1 MSFDPLEEIIYN
13 VGEKFLL
20 DAIVMHS
27 VDIITRVNVLFFFF
41 FFSKIINNLI
51 FDQRHELI
59 CCYFK
64 ENKNFIYGNIVIIS
78 WYCSTLCVKM
88 QIFKFKK

>member
-41 FFSKIINNLI
+41 FLV
-51 FDQRHELI
+51 R
-59 CCYFK
+59 
-64 ENKNFIYGNIVIIS
+64 
-78 WYCSTLCVKM
+78 
-88 QIFKFKK
+88 